1 MSKFLLCIACYI
13 YCIPI
18 NYAVAEARRCARE
31 IVAGPFYSPTP
42 LKRGYRVRTMYLGF
56 PDTLVLWIG
65 FVKNIQ
71 ITPYSSG
78 NPGHFQTELFVS
90 TAMATK
96 KKKVKNPLTD
106 KRILK
111 EIIDIFVSLT
121 SNMRTKV
128 QDKNFNIFIFS
139 LFYIYMWCDVD
150 FCWDF
155 FGLNSFNFI
164 LM

>member
-1 MSKFLLCIACYI
+1 MCL
-13 YCIPI
+13 
-18 NYAVAEARRCARE
+18 V
-31 IVAGPFYSPTP
+31 
-42 LKRGYRVRTMYLGF
+42 F
-56 PDTLVLWIG
+56 PDILVLWIG

-71 ITPYSSG
+71 IAPYSSG

-139 LFYIYMWCDVD
+139 LFYIYM
-150 FCWDF
+150 
-155 FGLNSFNFI
+155 
-164 LM
+164 